1 MGRGLTDVVRFVI
14 DTAAG
19 AFAATAGRALESD
32 RLPPDD
38 HRPWPVPVEPW
49 VMAQTWEHLLFAH
62 WPVRAQA
69 LERLVPASLPLD
81 TFDGTAWLTVS
92 PFHVTRLRLRGL
104 PAVPGLSDFNEINV
118 RTYVTL
124 EDRPGIFFFSL
135 DADSAPGVLTA
146 RLWYQL
152 PYYLAD
158 AALDRRGDGF
168 RFTSQR
174 RHPGAPPARFSD
186 GYRPVAPVQP
196 APRGS
201 LEWWLT
207 ERYALYAVETGGRV
221 HRAEI
226 HHAPWPLQ
234 RVDVNLGRNT
244 MTAPLDLR
252 LHDPPQLVQYSDGLD
267 VSVWRPRAIP
277 AAARARR
284 PPAAAA

>member
-1 MGRGLTDVVRFVI
+1 MGRGLRDVARSVI

-19 AFAATAGRALESD
+19 TFAATAGRRLESD

-38 HRPWPVPVEPW
+38 HRPWPVPGEPW

-62 WPVRAQA
+62 WPVGAEA
-69 LERLVPASLPLD
+69 LERLLPASLPLD

-92 PFHVTRLRLRGL
+92 PFRVTRLRLRGL
-104 PAVPGLSDFNEINV
+104 PAVPGVSDFDEINV

-124 EDRPGIFFFSL
+124 EGKPGVLFFSL
-135 DADSAPGVLTA
+135 DADSAPGVLAA
-146 RLWYQL
+146 RLWYLL

-158 AALDRRGDGF
+158 ASLERRGDRF

-174 RHPGAPPARFSD
+174 QHPGAAPARFTAD
-186 GYRPVAPVQP
+186 YRPVGPVQRP
-196 APRGS
+196 PRGS

-207 ERYALYAVETGGRV
+207 ERYALYAVERGGRL

-226 HHAPWPLQ
+226 HHEPWPLQ
-234 RVDVNLGRNT
+234 RVDVDLRRNT
-244 MTAPLDLR
+244 MTAPLQLG
-252 LHDPPQLVQYSDGLD
+252 LTDPPQLVQYSERLD

-277 AAARARR
+277 AARAPRH
-284 PPAAAA
+284 PPATAA